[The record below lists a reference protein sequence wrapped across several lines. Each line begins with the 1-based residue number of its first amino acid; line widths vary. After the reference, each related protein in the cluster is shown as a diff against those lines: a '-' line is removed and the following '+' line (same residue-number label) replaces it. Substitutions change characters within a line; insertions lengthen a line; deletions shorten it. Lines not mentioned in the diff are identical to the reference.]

1 MSRLQTLASMWSSV
15 SYARG
20 VYQSLVS
27 QYQALVSEFAEE
39 LLAAERY
46 YQGDP
51 DFWVGSSLVADAD
64 VQIAIFEAA
73 CLASS
78 NFEGVSGPEAAKQ
91 LFESHQTITN
101 LFGPFLRAAG
111 YDGHLSEAQ
120 GWCHMHVISEA
131 LVLSRSP
138 SPEVV
143 IKKEKISKKSKG
155 KERAL

>member
-1 MSRLQTLASMWSSV
+1 MSHLQTLASMWSSV

-27 QYQALVSEFAEE
+27 QYQAFVSEFAKE
-39 LLAAERY
+39 LLAAKCY

-51 DFWVGSSLVADAD
+51 DFWVASGLVADSDA
-64 VQIAIFEAA
+64 QIAIFEAA

-91 LFESHQTITN
+91 LFESHQTIN
-101 LFGPFLRAAG
+101 SLFGPFLQAAG
-111 YDGHLSEAQ
+111 YDGHLPEAQ
-120 GWCHMHVISEA
+120 GWRHMHAVSEA
-131 LVLSRSP
+131 LVLSHSP

>member
-1 MSRLQTLASMWSSV
+1 MWSSV

-39 LLAAERY
+39 LLAAEHY

-51 DFWVGSSLVADAD
+51 DFWVGSSFVADAD

-73 CLASS
+73 HLASS
-78 NFEGVSGPEAAKQ
+78 NFEGVFGSEAAKQ
-91 LFESHQTITN
+91 LFKSHQTIN
-101 LFGPFLRAAG
+101 SLFGPFLQAAS
-111 YDGHLSEAQ
+111 YDGHLPEAQ
-120 GWCHMHVISEA
+120 GWRHMHAVSEA
-131 LVLSRSP
+131 LILSHSP

>member
-1 MSRLQTLASMWSSV
+1 MWSSA

-27 QYQALVSEFAEE
+27 QYQALISEFAEE

-51 DFWVGSSLVADAD
+51 DFWVGNGLVADTDA
-64 VQIAIFEAA
+64 QTAIFEAA
-73 CLASS
+73 CLAFS
-78 NFEGVSGPEAAKQ
+78 NFEGVSSPEATKQ
-91 LFESHQTITN
+91 LFESYQTIN
-101 LFGPFLRAAG
+101 SLFGPFLQAAG
-111 YDGHLSEAQ
+111 YNGHLPEAQ
-120 GWCHMHVISEA
+120 GWRHMYAISKA